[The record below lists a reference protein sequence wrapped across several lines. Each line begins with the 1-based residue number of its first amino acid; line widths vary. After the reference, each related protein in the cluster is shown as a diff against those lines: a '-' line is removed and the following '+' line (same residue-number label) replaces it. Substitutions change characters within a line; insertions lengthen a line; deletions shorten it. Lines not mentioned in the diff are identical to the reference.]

1 MNRVRRT
8 HGAAL
13 AFLLI
18 GGFAG
23 YATNPAT
30 GEREISLIGES
41 QEIQMGR
48 EADPQVVASLGLY
61 EDEAVQRYVNQI
73 GQRLAA
79 ASERPD
85 LPWTFRVIDDPTVN
99 AFALPGGYIYITRGI
114 LTHLNSE
121 AELAGILGHE
131 IAHVTARHAVSQIS
145 RAQLVQL
152 GVGLGMI
159 LVPELAAFGD
169 LAGAGLQLLFL
180 SYGRGAE
187 NEADELGVRYLRRTN
202 YEPTEL
208 ADVMLMLER
217 ASQISES
224 SGRVPEWLSTHPN
237 PANRVGNILAEVRNT
252 QAAAAG
258 SGSAV
263 VRRDE
268 YIRRIDG
275 MVFGMNPR
283 EGFFEGSTFLHLD
296 LCFRSDFPSGW
307 RTLNQKQAVQGV
319 NSNQD
324 AVITITL
331 AQGTPAQAMRS
342 FAAEQNVQTRGTR
355 EQTSN
360 ELSAVTAEFAAA
372 TQQGVVRG
380 LVAFVAHGNH
390 TYQLLGYTPESRWGA
405 YANAISR
412 SLGSF
417 VRLTDQAALS
427 AQPERVDVGGA
438 IGHDALHVPAA
449 LSVERGAGDRGP
461 HQSPGRERATGKWR
475 SLRAGR
481 QRTLSR
487 DDRRGKPD
495 S

>member
-18 GGFAG
+18 GGVAG
-23 YATNPAT
+23 CATNPAT

-145 RAQLVQL
+145 RAQLAQL

-159 LVPELAAFGD
+159 LVPELAVFGD

-237 PANRVGNILAEVRNT
+237 PANRVRNILAEVRNT
-252 QAAAAG
+252 RAEAAG

-283 EGFFEGSTFLHLD
+283 GLLQREARSCTRICASDSTSPPD
-296 LCFRSDFPSGW
+296 GERS
-307 RTLNQKQAVQGV
+307 T
-319 NSNQD
+319 
-324 AVITITL
+324 
-331 AQGTPAQAMRS
+331 RS
-342 FAAEQNVQTRGTR
+342 RRCRG
-355 EQTSN
+355 
-360 ELSAVTAEFAAA
+360 
-372 TQQGVVRG
+372 
-380 LVAFVAHGNH
+380 
-390 TYQLLGYTPESRWGA
+390 
-405 YANAISR
+405 
-412 SLGSF
+412 
-417 VRLTDQAALS
+417 
-427 AQPERVDVGGA
+427 
-438 IGHDALHVPAA
+438 
-449 LSVERGAGDRGP
+449 
-461 HQSPGRERATGKWR
+461 
-475 SLRAGR
+475 
-481 QRTLSR
+481 
-487 DDRRGKPD
+487 
-495 S
+495 